1 MAPVKKAKAGSFM
14 NKMKKQGAAMAKQAQ
29 SQGKAMAAKAKA
41 QGPGMMAQIQAK
53 AKAAANKAKAA
64 APGVM
69 AQAKAAANKAQS
81 QVKAAAN
88 KAKAAAPGMMAQAKA
103 VANKAKAAAP
113 GVMAQA
119 KAVANK
125 AKAAAPGAT
134 NVGNKPK
141 NNSAVK
147 KVANAMPSNGRAN
160 FKGKAIANKVQADGR
175 RMAENTTKQ
184 ALSAIEKGRN
194 MAKKAHRQAINM
206 ATQAHNQALEKARM
220 EAQADGLQFGEEMP
234 MNYMDNMGRRIMQ
247 GPNGGAYVNMPGGA
261 RNYRPNAAFKNQV
274 GSGMVTPVA
283 GQGGLPQNL
292 RY

>member
-1 MAPVKKAKAGSFM
+1 MAPVKKGKAGSFM

-53 AKAAANKAKAA
+53 AKAAANKAKAQG
-64 APGVM
+64 PGMM
-69 AQAKAAANKAQS
+69 AQIQAKA
-81 QVKAAAN
+81 KAAAN
-88 KAKAAAPGMMAQAKA
+88 KAKAAAPGVIAQAKAAANKAQSQAKA

-119 KAVANK
+119 
-125 AKAAAPGAT
+125 GAT
-134 NVGNKPK
+134 TATGNKPK

-147 KVANAMPSNGRAN
+147 KVANAVPSNGRAN

-220 EAQADGLQFGEEMP
+220 EAQASGLQFGEEMP

-261 RNYRPNAAFKNQV
+261 RNYRPNAAFRNQV

-283 GQGGLPQNL
+283 GQSGLPQNL
-292 RY
+292 RF

>member
-1 MAPVKKAKAGSFM
+1 MAPVKKGKAGSFM

-81 QVKAAAN
+81 Q
-88 KAKAAAPGMMAQAKA
+88 AKA
-103 VANKAKAAAP
+103 VANKAKTAAP

-125 AKAAAPGAT
+125 AKASAPGVMAQAGAT
-134 NVGNKPK
+134 TATGNKPK

-147 KVANAMPSNGRAN
+147 KVANAVPSNGRAN

-206 ATQAHNQALEKARM
+206 ATQEKARM
-220 EAQADGLQFGEEMP
+220 EAQASGLQFGEEMP

-261 RNYRPNAAFKNQV
+261 KNYRPNAAFRNQV

-283 GQGGLPQNL
+283 GQSGLPQNL
-292 RY
+292 RF

>member
-1 MAPVKKAKAGSFM
+1 MAPVKKGKAGSFM
-14 NKMKKQGAAMAKQAQ
+14 NKMKKQGAAMAKKAQ

-53 AKAAANKAKAA
+53 PTAA
-64 APGVM
+64 
-69 AQAKAAANKAQS
+69 
-81 QVKAAAN
+81 
-88 KAKAAAPGMMAQAKA
+88 
-103 VANKAKAAAP
+103 
-113 GVMAQA
+113 
-119 KAVANK
+119 ANK

-220 EAQADGLQFGEEMP
+220 EAQASGLQFGEEMP

>member
-1 MAPVKKAKAGSFM
+1 MAPAKKAKAGSFM

-29 SQGKAMAAKAKA
+29 SQGQAMAAKAKA

-64 APGVM
+64 APGMM

-81 QVKAAAN
+81 QVKAATNTVKAATN
-88 KAKAAAPGMMAQAKA
+88 TAKAA
-103 VANKAKAAAP
+103 
-113 GVMAQA
+113 
-119 KAVANK
+119 
-125 AKAAAPGAT
+125 T
-134 NVGNKPK
+134 TTTGNKPK
-141 NNSAVK
+141 NNNAVK
-147 KVANAMPSNGRAN
+147 KVANALPSNGRAN

-220 EAQADGLQFGEEMP
+220 EAQASGLQFGEEMP

-261 RNYRPNAAFKNQV
+261 KNYRPNAAFKNQV
-274 GSGMVTPVA
+274 GSGMVTPVG

-292 RY
+292 RF

>member
-81 QVKAAAN
+81 QVKA
-88 KAKAAAPGMMAQAKA
+88 

-125 AKAAAPGAT
+125 AKASAPGVMAQAGAT
-134 NVGNKPK
+134 TATGNKPK

-147 KVANAMPSNGRAN
+147 KVANAVPSNGRAN

-220 EAQADGLQFGEEMP
+220 EAQASGLQFGEEMP

-261 RNYRPNAAFKNQV
+261 KNYRPNAAFRNQV

-283 GQGGLPQNL
+283 GQSGLPQNL
-292 RY
+292 RF

>member
-103 VANKAKAAAP
+103 VANKAKAATS
-113 GVMAQA
+113 
-119 KAVANK
+119 
-125 AKAAAPGAT
+125 GAT
-134 NVGNKPK
+134 IVGNKPK
-141 NNSAVK
+141 NSSAVK

-220 EAQADGLQFGEEMP
+220 EAQASGLQFGEEMP

-247 GPNGGAYVNMPGGA
+247 GPNGGAYVNMPGGT

-274 GSGMVTPVA
+274 GSGMVTPVM

>member
-1 MAPVKKAKAGSFM
+1 
-14 NKMKKQGAAMAKQAQ
+14 
-29 SQGKAMAAKAKA
+29 
-41 QGPGMMAQIQAK
+41 MAQ

-81 QVKAAAN
+81 QVKAVAN
-88 KAKAAAPGMMAQAKA
+88 KAQSQAKA

-119 KAVANK
+119 KA
-125 AKAAAPGAT
+125 AT
-134 NVGNKPK
+134 ATATATATGNKPK

-147 KVANAMPSNGRAN
+147 KVANAVPSNGRAN

-175 RMAENTTKQ
+175 RMAENTTTQ
-184 ALSAIEKGRN
+184 TLAAIEKGRN

-220 EAQADGLQFGEEMP
+220 EAQANGLQFGEEMP

-261 RNYRPNAAFKNQV
+261 RNYRPNAAFRNQV
-274 GSGMVTPVA
+274 GSGMVTPVN
-283 GQGGLPQNL
+283 GQSGLPQNL

>member
-1 MAPVKKAKAGSFM
+1 MAPVKTAKAGSFM

-29 SQGKAMAAKAKA
+29 SQGQAMAAKAKA

-53 AKAAANKAKAA
+53 AKAAANKAQSQVKA
-64 APGVM
+64 V
-69 AQAKAAANKAQS
+69 ANKAQS
-81 QVKAAAN
+81 
-88 KAKAAAPGMMAQAKA
+88 QAKA

-119 KAVANK
+119 
-125 AKAAAPGAT
+125 GAT
-134 NVGNKPK
+134 TATGNKPK

-147 KVANAMPSNGRAN
+147 KVANAVPSNGRAN

-194 MAKKAHRQAINM
+194 MAQKAHRQAINM

-220 EAQADGLQFGEEMP
+220 EAQASGLQFGEEMP

-261 RNYRPNAAFKNQV
+261 RNYRPNAAFRNQV
-274 GSGMVTPVA
+274 GSGMVTPVN
-283 GQGGLPQNL
+283 GQSGLPQNL
-292 RY
+292 RF

>member
-1 MAPVKKAKAGSFM
+1 MAPVKKGKAGSFM

-53 AKAAANKAKAA
+53 AKAAANKAKAQG
-64 APGVM
+64 PGMM
-69 AQAKAAANKAQS
+69 AQIQAKA
-81 QVKAAAN
+81 KAAAN
-88 KAKAAAPGMMAQAKA
+88 KAKAAAPGVIAQAKAAANKAQSQAKA

-119 KAVANK
+119 
-125 AKAAAPGAT
+125 GAT
-134 NVGNKPK
+134 TATGNKPK

-147 KVANAMPSNGRAN
+147 KVANAVPSNGRAN

-220 EAQADGLQFGEEMP
+220 EAQASGLQFGEEMP

-261 RNYRPNAAFKNQV
+261 KNYRPNAAFRNQV

-283 GQGGLPQNL
+283 GQSGLPQNL
-292 RY
+292 RF

>member
-1 MAPVKKAKAGSFM
+1 MAPVKTAKAGSFM
-14 NKMKKQGAAMAKQAQ
+14 NKMKNQGAAMAKQAQ
-29 SQGKAMAAKAKA
+29 SQGQAMAARAKA
-41 QGPGMMAQIQAK
+41 QGPGMMAQIQAQ

-81 QVKAAAN
+81 Q
-88 KAKAAAPGMMAQAKA
+88 AKA
-103 VANKAKAAAP
+103 VANNAKAAAP

-119 KAVANK
+119 N
-125 AKAAAPGAT
+125 AATAT
-134 NVGNKPK
+134 GNKPK

-147 KVANAMPSNGRAN
+147 KVANAVPSNGRAN

-175 RMAENTTKQ
+175 RMAENTTTQ
-184 ALSAIEKGRN
+184 TLAAIEKGRN
-194 MAKKAHRQAINM
+194 MAKKAHLQAINM

-220 EAQADGLQFGEEMP
+220 EAQANGLQFGEEMP

-261 RNYRPNAAFKNQV
+261 RNYRPNAAFRNQV
-274 GSGMVTPVA
+274 GSGIVTPVN
-283 GQGGLPQNL
+283 GQSGLPQNL
-292 RY
+292 RF

>member
-41 QGPGMMAQIQAK
+41 QGPGMMAQIQAQ
-53 AKAAANKAKAA
+53 AKAASNKAKAA
-64 APGVM
+64 APGIM

-125 AKAAAPGAT
+125 AAAPGAT

-175 RMAENTTKQ
+175 RMAENTTTQ
-184 ALSAIEKGRN
+184 TLAAIEKGRN

-220 EAQADGLQFGEEMP
+220 EAQANGLQFGEEMP

-274 GSGMVTPVA
+274 GSGMVSPVN
-283 GQGGLPQNL
+283 GQSGLPQNL

>member
-29 SQGKAMAAKAKA
+29 SQGQAMAAKAKA

-81 QVKAAAN
+81 QVKAVAN
-88 KAKAAAPGMMAQAKA
+88 KAQSQAKA

-119 KAVANK
+119 
-125 AKAAAPGAT
+125 GAT
-134 NVGNKPK
+134 TATGNKPK

-147 KVANAMPSNGRAN
+147 KVANAVPSNGRAN

-220 EAQADGLQFGEEMP
+220 EAQASGLQFGEEMP

-261 RNYRPNAAFKNQV
+261 RNYRPNAAFRNQV

-283 GQGGLPQNL
+283 GQSGLPQNL
-292 RY
+292 RF

>member
-81 QVKAAAN
+81 QVKA
-88 KAKAAAPGMMAQAKA
+88 

-125 AKAAAPGAT
+125 AKASAPGVMAQAGAT
-134 NVGNKPK
+134 TATGNKPK

-147 KVANAMPSNGRAN
+147 KVANAVPSNGRAN

-220 EAQADGLQFGEEMP
+220 EAQASGLQFGEEMP

-261 RNYRPNAAFKNQV
+261 RNYRPNAAFRNQV

-283 GQGGLPQNL
+283 GQSGLPQNL
-292 RY
+292 RF

>member
-1 MAPVKKAKAGSFM
+1 MAPVKKGKAGSFM

-81 QVKAAAN
+81 QVKA
-88 KAKAAAPGMMAQAKA
+88 

-125 AKAAAPGAT
+125 AKAAAPGVMAQAGAT
-134 NVGNKPK
+134 TATGNKPK

-147 KVANAMPSNGRAN
+147 KVANAVPSNGRAN

-220 EAQADGLQFGEEMP
+220 EAQASGLQFGEEMP

-261 RNYRPNAAFKNQV
+261 KNYRPNAAFRNQV

-283 GQGGLPQNL
+283 GQSGLPQNL
-292 RY
+292 RF

>member
-1 MAPVKKAKAGSFM
+1 MAPVKKGKAGSFM

-81 QVKAAAN
+81 QVKAVAN
-88 KAKAAAPGMMAQAKA
+88 KAKAAAPGVMAQATA

-119 KAVANK
+119 
-125 AKAAAPGAT
+125 GAT
-134 NVGNKPK
+134 TATGNKPK

-147 KVANAMPSNGRAN
+147 KVANAVPSNGRAN

-220 EAQADGLQFGEEMP
+220 EAQASGLQFGEEMP

-261 RNYRPNAAFKNQV
+261 RNYRPNAAFRNQV

-283 GQGGLPQNL
+283 GQSGLPQNL
-292 RY
+292 RF

>member
-1 MAPVKKAKAGSFM
+1 MAPVKKGKAGSFM

-69 AQAKAAANKAQS
+69 AQAKAAANKA
-81 QVKAAAN
+81 
-88 KAKAAAPGMMAQAKA
+88 KAAAPGVMAQAKA
-103 VANKAKAAAP
+103 AANKAKAAAP

-125 AKAAAPGAT
+125 AKAATAST
-134 NVGNKPK
+134 GNKPK
-141 NNSAVK
+141 NNTALK
-147 KVANAMPSNGRAN
+147 KVTNAMPSNGRAN

-220 EAQADGLQFGEEMP
+220 EAQANGLQFGEEMP

-274 GSGMVTPVA
+274 GSGMVTPVT

-292 RY
+292 RF

>member
-69 AQAKAAANKAQS
+69 AQAKA
-81 QVKAAAN
+81 V
-88 KAKAAAPGMMAQAKA
+88 
-103 VANKAKAAAP
+103 V
-113 GVMAQA
+113 
-119 KAVANK
+119 NK

-134 NVGNKPK
+134 SVGNKPK

-220 EAQADGLQFGEEMP
+220 EAQASGLQFGEEMP

>member
-1 MAPVKKAKAGSFM
+1 MAPVKTAKAGSFM

-29 SQGKAMAAKAKA
+29 SQGQAMAAKAKA

-81 QVKAAAN
+81 QVKAVAN
-88 KAKAAAPGMMAQAKA
+88 KAQSQAKA

-119 KAVANK
+119 
-125 AKAAAPGAT
+125 GAT
-134 NVGNKPK
+134 TATGNKPK
-141 NNSAVK
+141 NNSAMK
-147 KVANAMPSNGRAN
+147 KVANAVPSNGRAN

-194 MAKKAHRQAINM
+194 MAQKAHRQAINM

-220 EAQADGLQFGEEMP
+220 EAQASGLQFGEEMP

-261 RNYRPNAAFKNQV
+261 RNYRPNAAFRNQV
-274 GSGMVTPVA
+274 GSGMVTPVN
-283 GQGGLPQNL
+283 GQSGLPQNL

>member
-1 MAPVKKAKAGSFM
+1 MAPVKKGKAGSFM

-64 APGVM
+64 APGVI

-81 QVKAAAN
+81 
-88 KAKAAAPGMMAQAKA
+88 QAKA

-125 AKAAAPGAT
+125 AKAAAPGVMAQAGAT
-134 NVGNKPK
+134 TATGNKPK

-147 KVANAMPSNGRAN
+147 KVANAVPSNGRAN

-220 EAQADGLQFGEEMP
+220 EAQASGLQFGEEMP

-261 RNYRPNAAFKNQV
+261 RNYRPNAAFRNQV

-283 GQGGLPQNL
+283 GQSGLPQNL
-292 RY
+292 RF

>member
-1 MAPVKKAKAGSFM
+1 
-14 NKMKKQGAAMAKQAQ
+14 
-29 SQGKAMAAKAKA
+29 
-41 QGPGMMAQIQAK
+41 MAQIQAK

-64 APGVM
+64 APGVI

-81 QVKAAAN
+81 
-88 KAKAAAPGMMAQAKA
+88 QAKA

-125 AKAAAPGAT
+125 AKAAAPGVMAQAGAT
-134 NVGNKPK
+134 TATGNKPK

-147 KVANAMPSNGRAN
+147 KVANAVPSNGRAN

-220 EAQADGLQFGEEMP
+220 EAQASGLQFGEEMP

-261 RNYRPNAAFKNQV
+261 RNYRPNAAFRNQV

-283 GQGGLPQNL
+283 GQSGLPQNL
-292 RY
+292 RF

>member
-1 MAPVKKAKAGSFM
+1 
-14 NKMKKQGAAMAKQAQ
+14 
-29 SQGKAMAAKAKA
+29 
-41 QGPGMMAQIQAK
+41 
-53 AKAAANKAKAA
+53 
-64 APGVM
+64 M

-103 VANKAKAAAP
+103 VANKAKASAP

-119 KAVANK
+119 KAVAN
-125 AKAAAPGAT
+125 KAAAPGAT

-175 RMAENTTKQ
+175 RMAENTTTQ
-184 ALSAIEKGRN
+184 TLAAIEKGRN

-220 EAQADGLQFGEEMP
+220 EAQANGLQFGEEMP

-274 GSGMVTPVA
+274 GSGMVSPVN
-283 GQGGLPQNL
+283 GQSGLPQNL

>member
-1 MAPVKKAKAGSFM
+1 
-14 NKMKKQGAAMAKQAQ
+14 
-29 SQGKAMAAKAKA
+29 
-41 QGPGMMAQIQAK
+41 
-53 AKAAANKAKAA
+53 
-64 APGVM
+64 
-69 AQAKAAANKAQS
+69 
-81 QVKAAAN
+81 
-88 KAKAAAPGMMAQAKA
+88 MAQAKA

-119 KAVANK
+119 
-125 AKAAAPGAT
+125 GAT
-134 NVGNKPK
+134 TATGNKPK

-147 KVANAMPSNGRAN
+147 KVANAVPSNGRAN

-220 EAQADGLQFGEEMP
+220 EAQASGLQFGEEMP

-261 RNYRPNAAFKNQV
+261 KNYRPNAAFRNQV

-283 GQGGLPQNL
+283 GQSGLPQNL
-292 RY
+292 RF

>member
-41 QGPGMMAQIQAK
+41 QGPGMMAQIQAQ
-53 AKAAANKAKAA
+53 AKAASNKAKAA
-64 APGVM
+64 APGIM

-125 AKAAAPGAT
+125 AAAPGAT

-175 RMAENTTKQ
+175 RMAENTTTQ
-184 ALSAIEKGRN
+184 TLAAIEKGRN

-220 EAQADGLQFGEEMP
+220 EAQANGLQFGEEMP

-274 GSGMVTPVA
+274 GSGMVTPVN
-283 GQGGLPQNL
+283 GQSGLPQNL

>member
-1 MAPVKKAKAGSFM
+1 MAPVKTAKAGSFM
-14 NKMKKQGAAMAKQAQ
+14 NKMKNQGAAMAKQAQ
-29 SQGKAMAAKAKA
+29 SQGQAMAARAKA
-41 QGPGMMAQIQAK
+41 QGPGMMAQIQAQ

-81 QVKAAAN
+81 QVKA
-88 KAKAAAPGMMAQAKA
+88 
-103 VANKAKAAAP
+103 VANNAKAAAP

-119 KAVANK
+119 KAVANN
-125 AKAAAPGAT
+125 AKAAAPGVMAQVNAAT
-134 NVGNKPK
+134 ATGNKPK

-147 KVANAMPSNGRAN
+147 KVANAVPSNGRAN

-175 RMAENTTKQ
+175 RMAENTTTQ
-184 ALSAIEKGRN
+184 TLAAIEKGRN
-194 MAKKAHRQAINM
+194 MAKKAHLQAINM

-220 EAQADGLQFGEEMP
+220 EAQANGLQFGEEMP

-261 RNYRPNAAFKNQV
+261 RNYRPNAAFRNQV
-274 GSGMVTPVA
+274 GSGIVTPVN
-283 GQGGLPQNL
+283 GQSGLPQNL
-292 RY
+292 RF

>member
-1 MAPVKKAKAGSFM
+1 MAPVKKGKAGSFM

-41 QGPGMMAQIQAK
+41 QGPGMMAQIHAK

-69 AQAKAAANKAQS
+69 AQAKAAANKA
-81 QVKAAAN
+81 
-88 KAKAAAPGMMAQAKA
+88 
-103 VANKAKAAAP
+103 KAAAP

-119 KAVANK
+119 
-125 AKAAAPGAT
+125 GAT
-134 NVGNKPK
+134 TATGNKPK

-147 KVANAMPSNGRAN
+147 KVANAVPSNGRAN

-220 EAQADGLQFGEEMP
+220 EAQASGLQFGEEMP

-261 RNYRPNAAFKNQV
+261 RNYRPNAAFRNQV

-283 GQGGLPQNL
+283 GQSGLPQNL
-292 RY
+292 RF

>member
-1 MAPVKKAKAGSFM
+1 MAPVKKGKAGSFM

-69 AQAKAAANKAQS
+69 AQAKAAANKA
-81 QVKAAAN
+81 
-88 KAKAAAPGMMAQAKA
+88 
-103 VANKAKAAAP
+103 KAAAP

-119 KAVANK
+119 KVVANK
-125 AKAAAPGAT
+125 AKAAT
-134 NVGNKPK
+134 TSTGNKPK
-141 NNSAVK
+141 NNTALK

-220 EAQADGLQFGEEMP
+220 EAQASGLQFGEEMP

-292 RY
+292 RF

>member
-1 MAPVKKAKAGSFM
+1 MAPVKKGKAGSFM

-81 QVKAAAN
+81 Q
-88 KAKAAAPGMMAQAKA
+88 AKA

-125 AKAAAPGAT
+125 AKAAAPGVMAQAGAT
-134 NVGNKPK
+134 TATGNKPK

-147 KVANAMPSNGRAN
+147 KVANAVPSNGRAN

-220 EAQADGLQFGEEMP
+220 EAQASGLQFGEEMP

-261 RNYRPNAAFKNQV
+261 KNYRPNAAFRNQV

-283 GQGGLPQNL
+283 GQSGLPQNL
-292 RY
+292 RF

>member
-1 MAPVKKAKAGSFM
+1 MAPVKTAKAGSFM

-29 SQGKAMAAKAKA
+29 SQGQAMAAKAKA

-81 QVKAAAN
+81 QVKAVAN
-88 KAKAAAPGMMAQAKA
+88 KAQSQAKA

-119 KAVANK
+119 
-125 AKAAAPGAT
+125 GAT
-134 NVGNKPK
+134 TATGNKPK
-141 NNSAVK
+141 NNSAMK
-147 KVANAMPSNGRAN
+147 KVANAVPSNGRAN

-194 MAKKAHRQAINM
+194 MAQKAHRQAINM

-220 EAQADGLQFGEEMP
+220 EAQASGLQFGEEMP

-261 RNYRPNAAFKNQV
+261 RNYRPNAAFRNQV
-274 GSGMVTPVA
+274 GSGMVTPVN
-283 GQGGLPQNL
+283 GQSGLPQNL
-292 RY
+292 RF

>member
-1 MAPVKKAKAGSFM
+1 MAPVKTAKAGSFM

-29 SQGKAMAAKAKA
+29 SQGQAMAAKAKA

-81 QVKAAAN
+81 QVKAVAN
-88 KAKAAAPGMMAQAKA
+88 KAQSQAKA

-119 KAVANK
+119 
-125 AKAAAPGAT
+125 GAT
-134 NVGNKPK
+134 TATGNKPK

-147 KVANAMPSNGRAN
+147 KVANAVPSNGRAN

-194 MAKKAHRQAINM
+194 MAQKAHRQAINM

-220 EAQADGLQFGEEMP
+220 EAQASGLQFGEEMP

-261 RNYRPNAAFKNQV
+261 RNYRPNAAFRNQV
-274 GSGMVTPVA
+274 GSGMVTPVN
-283 GQGGLPQNL
+283 GQSGLPQNL
-292 RY
+292 RF

>member
-1 MAPVKKAKAGSFM
+1 MAPVKKGKAGSFM

-64 APGVM
+64 APGVI

-81 QVKAAAN
+81 
-88 KAKAAAPGMMAQAKA
+88 QAKA

-125 AKAAAPGAT
+125 AKAAAPGVMAQAGAT
-134 NVGNKPK
+134 TATGNKPK

-147 KVANAMPSNGRAN
+147 KVANAVPSNGRAN

-220 EAQADGLQFGEEMP
+220 EAQASGLQFGEEMP

-261 RNYRPNAAFKNQV
+261 KNYRPNAAFRNQV

-283 GQGGLPQNL
+283 GQSGLPQNL
-292 RY
+292 RF

>member
-1 MAPVKKAKAGSFM
+1 MAPAKKAKAGSFM

-29 SQGKAMAAKAKA
+29 SQGQAMAAKAKA

-64 APGVM
+64 APGMM

-103 VANKAKAAAP
+103 VANKAQSQVKAAT
-113 GVMAQA
+113 
-119 KAVANK
+119 NT
-125 AKAAAPGAT
+125 AKAAT
-134 NVGNKPK
+134 TSTGNKPK
-141 NNSAVK
+141 NNNAVK
-147 KVANAMPSNGRAN
+147 KVANALPSNGRAN

-220 EAQADGLQFGEEMP
+220 EAQASGLQFGEEMP

-261 RNYRPNAAFKNQV
+261 KNYRPNAAFKNQV
-274 GSGMVTPVA
+274 GSGMVTPVG

-292 RY
+292 RF

>member
-41 QGPGMMAQIQAK
+41 QGPGMMAQIQAQ
-53 AKAAANKAKAA
+53 AKAASNKAKAA
-64 APGVM
+64 APGIM

-125 AKAAAPGAT
+125 ATAPGAT

-175 RMAENTTKQ
+175 RMAENTTTQ
-184 ALSAIEKGRN
+184 TLAAIEKGRN

-220 EAQADGLQFGEEMP
+220 EAQANGLQFGEEMP

-274 GSGMVTPVA
+274 GSGMVTPVN
-283 GQGGLPQNL
+283 GQSGLPQNL

>member
-1 MAPVKKAKAGSFM
+1 MAPVKKGKAGSFM

-69 AQAKAAANKAQS
+69 AQA
-81 QVKAAAN
+81 
-88 KAKAAAPGMMAQAKA
+88 
-103 VANKAKAAAP
+103 
-113 GVMAQA
+113 
-119 KAVANK
+119 
-125 AKAAAPGAT
+125 GAT
-134 NVGNKPK
+134 TATGNKPK

-147 KVANAMPSNGRAN
+147 KVANAVPSNGRAN

-220 EAQADGLQFGEEMP
+220 EAQASGLQFGEEMP

-261 RNYRPNAAFKNQV
+261 KNYRPNAAFRNQV

-283 GQGGLPQNL
+283 GQSGLPQNL
-292 RY
+292 RF

>member
-1 MAPVKKAKAGSFM
+1 MAPVKKGKAGSFM

-69 AQAKAAANKAQS
+69 AQAKAAANKA
-81 QVKAAAN
+81 
-88 KAKAAAPGMMAQAKA
+88 
-103 VANKAKAAAP
+103 KAAAP

-125 AKAAAPGAT
+125 AKAATAST
-134 NVGNKPK
+134 GNKPK
-141 NNSAVK
+141 NNTALK
-147 KVANAMPSNGRAN
+147 KVTNAMPSNGRAN

-220 EAQADGLQFGEEMP
+220 EAQASGLQFGEEMP

-292 RY
+292 RF